1 MKEMSSKLIK
11 IFSIL
16 ALAGMALAA
25 CGGAAQP
32 TAAPTAP
39 APTEAPAV
47 PGATEAPA
55 ATAVTAVTL
64 PAGFVDTSAYKKA
77 PPYTVCFS
85 NASVSNSWRV
95 MMNAHVDWGIE
106 EAKAAGLIKTYRY
119 ADANDDPAK
128 QISDVEDLLTQGC
141 DVLILSAAASDVV
154 DPAAQAAM
162 KAGVPVVTLDRDVAD
177 PTHRVSY
184 VEGDNCLMG
193 TNQAKWLVKQLGGTG
208 KIVELSGAAG
218 ASPAEERMRCAN
230 LVFAKNP
237 GIEILAQAYTGW
249 SPTEGQKIMANWITL
264 YPKID
269 GIWSDAGLQ
278 GSGAVEAYLAA
289 GLPVPP
295 ITGEDFQ
302 RFLHQ
307 WVDNKLNIYT
317 YSFSTRLGY
326 VGVQTALAILQGKL
340 VESHVRVPG
349 LEITS
354 DNLMSIYNPKLPDDA
369 IVDAMPQVLE
379 KMYPEA
385 FK

>member
-1 MKEMSSKLIK
+1 MSSKLIK

-16 ALAGMALAA
+16 ALAGLALTA

-32 TAAPTAP
+32 TAAPAAP
-39 APTEAPAV
+39 A
-47 PGATEAPA
+47 ATEAPA
-55 ATAVTAVTL
+55 APVVTEAPAAPPVTV
-64 PAGFVDTSAYKKA
+64 PAGFVDTSAYTKA

-106 EAKAAGLIKTYRY
+106 EGKAAGTIGTYRY

-162 KAGVPVVTLDRDVAD
+162 EAGVPVVTLDRDVAD
-177 PTHRVSY
+177 PAHRVSY

-193 TNQAKWLVKQLGGTG
+193 TNQAEWLVKQLGGTG

-218 ASPAEERMRCAN
+218 ASPAEERLRCAD

-249 SPTEGQKIMANWITL
+249 SPTEGQNIMANWITL

-278 GSGAVEAYLAA
+278 GSGAVEAYLVA

-302 RFLHQ
+302 RFLRQ
-307 WVDNKLNIYT
+307 WVENDLSIYT

-326 VGVQTALAILQGKL
+326 EGVQTALKILQGQP
-340 VESHVRVPG
+340 VEEHVRVPG
-349 LEITS
+349 LEITK
-354 DNLMSIYNPKLPDDA
+354 DNLMSIFNPKLPDEA
-369 IVDAMPQVLE
+369 IVDAMPEVLQ

>member
-1 MKEMSSKLIK
+1 MSSRTSKTLRVLSLIT
-11 IFSIL
+11 L
-16 ALAGMALAA
+16 AAVLLAA
-25 CGGAAQP
+25 CGG
-32 TAAPTAP
+32 
-39 APTEAPAV
+39 
-47 PGATEAPA
+47 GAKAGPVK
-55 ATAVTAVTL
+55 VTV
-64 PAGFVDTSAYKKA
+64 GSDGMVDTSALAKKA
-77 PPYTVCFS
+77 PYTVCFS
-85 NASVSNSWRV
+85 NASTSNDWRV
-95 MMNAHVDWGIE
+95 VMNAHVDWGIE
-106 EAKAAGLIKTYRY
+106 EGKAAGLISTYRY

-128 QISDVEDLLTQGC
+128 QISDVEDLLTKGC

-162 KAGVPVVTLDRDVAD
+162 EAGVPVVTLDRDVSN
-177 PTHRVSY
+177 PEHRVSY

-193 TNQAKWLVKQLGGTG
+193 TNQANWLVAQLKGTG

-218 ASPAEERMRCAN
+218 ASPAEERLRCAN
-230 LVFAKNP
+230 LVFAANP

-264 YPKID
+264 YPEVD

-278 GSGAVEAYLAA
+278 GSGAVQAYLDA

-307 WVDNKLNIYT
+307 WVDNHLNIYT
-317 YSFSTRLGY
+317 YSFSTREGY
-326 VGVQTALAILQGKL
+326 FGVQTALKILQGQP

-349 LEITS
+349 LEITN
-354 DNLMSIYNPKLPDDA
+354 DNLMTIYNPKLPDSA
-369 IVDAMPQVLE
+369 MVDVMPEVQQ

>member
-1 MKEMSSKLIK
+1 MSSKLIK

-16 ALAGMALAA
+16 ALAGLALTA

-39 APTEAPAV
+39 APTEAPTVAA
-47 PGATEAPA
+47 PTEAPA
-55 ATAVTAVTL
+55 ATAVTL

-85 NASVSNSWRV
+85 NASTSNDWRV
-95 MMNAHVDWGIE
+95 VMNAHVDWGIE

-162 KAGVPVVTLDRDVAD
+162 EAGVPVVTLDRDVAD

-193 TNQAKWLVKQLGGTG
+193 TNQANWLVKQLSGTG

-218 ASPAEERMRCAN
+218 ASPAEERLRCAN
-230 LVFAKNP
+230 LVFAANP

-278 GSGAVEAYLAA
+278 GSGAVQAYLDA

-317 YSFSTRLGY
+317 YSFSTREGY
-326 VGVQTALAILQGKL
+326 FGVQTALKILQGEP

-349 LEITS
+349 LEITN
-354 DNLMSIYNPKLPDDA
+354 DNLMTIYNPKLPDSA
-369 IVDAMPQVLE
+369 MVDVMPEVAKKL
-379 KMYPEA
+379 YPEA